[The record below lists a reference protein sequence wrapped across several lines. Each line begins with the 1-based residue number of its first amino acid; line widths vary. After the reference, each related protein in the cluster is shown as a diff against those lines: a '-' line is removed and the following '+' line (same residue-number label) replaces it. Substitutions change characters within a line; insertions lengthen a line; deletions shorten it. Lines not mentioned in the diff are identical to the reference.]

1 MQPIL
6 TIALRAARGAAD
18 KLSYTLANIDS
29 LTVEGDSRKDV
40 FDKAIE
46 DAAWRARKAIRKVHQ
61 RHHIDSLH
69 IGMEESRDYDGQ
81 SCWKINVLS
90 GEDNYRSGYPGFLVN
105 ISYFVKDRIEAT
117 ALLDPISGDEFT
129 AMRGRG
135 VQLNER
141 RVRAQGDHLDRTMA
155 AVDCRHFEDYQ
166 AFANHVKQ
174 LRISGCGLLNIANL
188 VAGRVQLAFADDLN
202 DIDFA
207 AAGLL
212 VQEAGALAGDR
223 NGGPASNKTNELLA
237 ATPKVFKQFLAAR
250 QG

>member
-6 TIALRAARGAAD
+6 TIALRAARAAAD
-18 KLSYTLANIDS
+18 KLSYTLANIEA

-40 FDKAIE
+40 FDKAIV
-46 DAAWRARKAIRKVHQ
+46 DAAWRARKAIRKAHQ

-69 IGMEESRDYDGQ
+69 IGMDESRDYDGQ

-90 GEDNYRSGYPGFLVN
+90 GEDNYRSGYPGFLIN
-105 ISYFVKDRIEAT
+105 ISFYLKDRIEAT
-117 ALLDPISGDEFT
+117 TLLDPTTGDEFT

-141 RVRAQGDHLDRTMA
+141 RVRVQGDHLDRAMA
-155 AVDCRHFEDYQ
+155 AIECRRFEDYA
-166 AFANHVKQ
+166 AFAGQVKQ
-174 LRISGCGLLNIANL
+174 LRISGCGLLNMAHL

-207 AAGLL
+207 AASLL
-212 VQEAGALAGDR
+212 AQEAGALAGDR
-223 NGGPASNKTNELLA
+223 NGGPASAKSGELLA
-237 ATPKVFKQFLAAR
+237 AAPKVFKQYLASR